1 MKNNKLEMAVL
12 LCLQEDESARGDDF
26 VLAKDVFEKYYENVS
41 TFGFDTIARNHGKYG
56 LPSFESISRI
66 RRKMQKENK
75 LLLPPDMVRRW
86 RKNREQEFHDG
97 EISQVGND

>member
-12 LCLQEDESARGDDF
+12 LCLQEDEYARGDDF
-26 VLAKDVFEKYYENVS
+26 VLAKDVFEKYHENVS

-66 RRKMQKENK
+66 RRKIQKENK
-75 LLLPPDMVRRW
+75 LLLPSNPIRRW
-86 RKNREQEFHDG
+86 RNNREHLFHDG
-97 EISQVGND
+97 KIS

>member
-1 MKNNKLEMAVL
+1 MANPKLEMAVL
-12 LCLQEDESARGDDF
+12 LCLQEDEYARGDDF
-26 VLAKDVFEKYYENVS
+26 ILVKDVFEKYYEKIS
-41 TFGFDTIARNHGKYG
+41 TYGFDTIAKNHRKYG

-66 RRKMQKENK
+66 RRKIQKENK

-97 EISQVGND
+97 EIS